1 MAAGDPRLR
10 VGAGVDRSTQAS
22 RRVRCVKR
30 VGWHGNQFVLPDETI
45 GAAGSE
51 ELLYQPSQEE
61 IHHWNTRGTAEDWR
75 QHVGRLCSGNS
86 RLVIAATGKSTT
98 LIVGGSV
105 CGGGGQSGFVQT
117 WRTTTNGL
125 EAIAEAHNDGALFL
139 DELSQVDPA
148 VAAETAY
155 LLGNGQGKAR
165 MTRSISARRRPCW
178 TVLFIS
184 AGEMTLAEHA
194 ASVGKR
200 TKGGADVRLLN
211 IEADAGKGLGLFEN
225 LHGAGSADVFAQ
237 QLKDAAV
244 AYYGA
249 VLRAFI
255 GRTAQVF
262 GGVQGRV
269 KSAEEAFIS
278 QCVPP
283 VAAGVLKRAAG
294 RFALIGVAGEIGPLN
309 GD

>member
-1 MAAGDPRLR
+1 M
-10 VGAGVDRSTQAS
+10 
-22 RRVRCVKR
+22 
-30 VGWHGNQFVLPDETI
+30 I
-45 GAAGSE
+45 
-51 ELLYQPSQEE
+51 
-61 IHHWNTRGTAEDWR
+61 
-75 QHVGRLCSGNS
+75 
-86 RLVIAATGKSTT
+86 
-98 LIVGGSV
+98 
-105 CGGGGQSGFVQT
+105 
-117 WRTTTNGL
+117 
-125 EAIAEAHNDGALFL
+125 ALFL
-139 DELSQVDPA
+139 DELSNLKVDPA
-148 VAAETAY
+148 VAAGAAY

-255 GRTAQVF
+255 GRTAQDF
-262 GGVQGRV
+262 AGVQRRV
-269 KSAEEAFIS
+269 KSAQEAFIS

-283 VAAGVLKRAAG
+283 GAAGELKRAAG
-294 RFALIGVAGEIGPLN
+294 RFALIGVAGELATEWGLTGWQTAEPIGAAERCFQEWAKARGTTGSSDSERLRAALGLKSISSQGLAGRTRP
-309 GD
+309 G